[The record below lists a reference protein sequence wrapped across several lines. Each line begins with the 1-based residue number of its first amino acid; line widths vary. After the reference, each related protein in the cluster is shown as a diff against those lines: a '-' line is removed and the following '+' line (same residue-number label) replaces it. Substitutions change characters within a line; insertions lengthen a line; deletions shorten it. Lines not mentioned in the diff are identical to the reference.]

1 MEAQLSRLSELN
13 AEIEAIRINQIDARN
28 KDISDLIALS
38 KDLLKAADKCS
49 KAPHY
54 IIQPFMN
61 IVKDNRKIIS
71 RFELFGEDL
80 TICPRCEKPVNG
92 YELSAG
98 TIDDEPAHKQCVLD
112 ELDEEGMDDFHNGG

>member
-1 MEAQLSRLSELN
+1 MEDGILRLIELN
-13 AEIEAIRINQIDARN
+13 SEIEAIRCKQIDDRS
-28 KDISDLIALS
+28 KDISDLITLS
-38 KDLLKAADKCS
+38 KNLLKAADECS
-49 KAPHY
+49 MPPHY